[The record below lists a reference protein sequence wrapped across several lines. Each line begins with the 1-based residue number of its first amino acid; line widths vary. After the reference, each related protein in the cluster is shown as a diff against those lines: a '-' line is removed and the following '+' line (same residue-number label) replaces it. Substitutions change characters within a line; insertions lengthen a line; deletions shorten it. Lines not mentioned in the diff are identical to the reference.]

1 MTHSACNLVKLN
13 SRQPR
18 SSLPGYQSQCSTVPT
33 QPGSKGDFQPSQ
45 ISPSYG
51 NFPSNNA
58 QSYQHSQGQIL
69 PPFASIQAVG
79 SGASQ
84 SNNVLSTRYPT
95 KQSVVGTKRAAPS
108 NVPIPYSSDI
118 DDDENGGLPASG
130 LVAPWEVLRGLA
142 DVATERAAKVSL
154 LYF

>member
-1 MTHSACNLVKLN
+1 M
-13 SRQPR
+13 
-18 SSLPGYQSQCSTVPT
+18 
-33 QPGSKGDFQPSQ
+33 
-45 ISPSYG
+45 
-51 NFPSNNA
+51 
-58 QSYQHSQGQIL
+58 L

-84 SNNVLSTRYPT
+84 SNNAPPTRYPSN
-95 KQSVVGTKRAAPS
+95 QSVIGTKRPASS
-108 NVPIPYSSDI
+108 NISNAYSSDI

-154 LYF
+154 PYL